1 MSLIKYLTAC
11 TIGLTLGAHPLSVPH
26 GTGYNFNWDD
36 LFSILRD
43 WFREI
48 QQSTN
53 SNSELGNFLGKF
65 QRREPWGFST
75 DLFKMCHFDLWIIL
89 NKDNRDPTTSRET
102 TSPPITIYKELN
114 WRVFTGKRK
123 LITKILSRWPHLY
136 VRANIELPNIYS
148 FFILSCELL
157 SCPSEPWV
165 PISFLSSG

>member
-1 MSLIKYLTAC
+1 MSLIKNLTAC
-11 TIGLTLGAHPLSVPH
+11 TIGLTLGAHLLSVPQERD
-26 GTGYNFNWDD
+26 TTLTEMTYFQYW
-36 LFSILRD
+36 D

-53 SNSELGNFLGKF
+53 SNSELGNFLWKF

-89 NKDNRDPTTSRET
+89 SKDNRDPTTSRET
-102 TSPPITIYKELN
+102 TSPPVTIYKELN

-148 FFILSCELL
+148 F
-157 SCPSEPWV
+157 
-165 PISFLSSG
+165 